1 MKVENANQRL
11 LEENSRLHNRSIESF
26 HSLKKQ
32 FDVVKDT
39 IRITG
44 DTLNIIQQ
52 YTYTTARVINNT
64 TNRKYNFMTLNKG
77 KLHGIKENMGVVS
90 SDGIVGIVKDVSDH
104 FSTAV
109 SLLNVRL
116 GISAKLKKNNYPGLI
131 QWAGF
136 NPHEVSFM
144 EIPAQMPLELGDTII
159 TSGYSTI
166 FPEGIIVGTINNFE
180 LNEENNTYKIN
191 VNLGADYLTLN
202 HVYVIGN
209 LLREEQLQLEKAMFE

>member
-1 MKVENANQRL
+1 MRRINVVTGYIYDKVNKVSYYMKVENANQRL

-131 QWAGF
+131 
-136 NPHEVSFM
+136 HM
-144 EIPAQMPLELGDTII
+144 
-159 TSGYSTI
+159 
-166 FPEGIIVGTINNFE
+166 
-180 LNEENNTYKIN
+180 K
-191 VNLGADYLTLN
+191 YLLWK
-202 HVYVIGN
+202 Y
-209 LLREEQLQLEKAMFE
+209 LLKCHSN